1 MSEAKETVA
10 ADPQPVPSNGHVK
23 LLPGTPP
30 DAVAT
35 PNERAEEIV
44 DQIGERVGHYVT
56 IAGHALLRFFAR
68 PKKPDCHFP
77 LTRVYEQSSQPV

>member
-56 IAGHALLRFFAR
+56 IAGHALLRFAAQVR
-68 PKKPDCHFP
+68 EEAEDILAEAENLRKTKKA
-77 LTRVYEQSSQPV
+77 